1 MEPAANPFLTPVFD
15 LNGQTITLGQSLVVL
30 GVGALLILFW
40 LGLVLIRAN
49 RAHRGVDAEAA
60 ARAAQAE
67 ARLQDILKSQSE
79 MQGRM
84 GTMAELFG
92 ARQAELNQAIGQRL
106 DGMTQRI
113 GSTLTDQTRATHENL
128 ARLQER
134 LAAIDTAQSN
144 IQSLARDVVGL
155 QAILSNKQT
164 RGAFGQSRMETII
177 KDGLPFGAFSFQ
189 PTLSNGMRP
198 DCTVK
203 MPNGSPDLVI
213 DAKFPLEAWNAMRE
227 AQAGAQGD
235 QALQSAQQRFRRDMD
250 VHIKDISDKY
260 LIAGETQDT
269 AFLFVPS
276 ESIFAEIHES
286 FEVIVQRAHRAR
298 VVIVSPSLLMLS
310 IQVIQA
316 ILKDARMREQAHLIQ
331 GEVVRLMED
340 LSRLDDRTR
349 KLQAHFSMAQK
360 DVDLILTSSEKL
372 AKRGS
377 RIESLEFAQLSEQS
391 DSSAN
396 LKKPATTSRAGDD
409 TDKAGADSLP
419 FESRTGALKLR
430 VVDEDD

>member
-1 MEPAANPFLTPVFD
+1 MQTGATLFSIPLFE
-15 LNGQTITLGQSLVVL
+15 LNGHMVTLGESLAGGL
-30 GVGALLILFW
+30 AA
-40 LGLVLIRAN
+40 LVLLAVWMALSLARAGRR
-49 RAHRGVDAEAA
+49 RAAAEAEAA

-67 ARLQDILKSQSE
+67 ARLAEILKAQAE

-92 ARQAELNQAIGQRL
+92 ARQAELNQAIGQRI
-106 DGMTQRI
+106 DGMTQRL
-113 GSTLTDQTRATHENL
+113 GSSITEQTKSTHENL
-128 ARLQER
+128 SKLQER
-134 LAAIDTAQSN
+134 LAVIDTAQNN

-177 KDGLPFGAFSFQ
+177 QDGLPMGAFSFQ
-189 PTLSNGMRP
+189 PTLTNGMRP
-198 DCTVK
+198 DCTIA
-203 MPNGSPDLVI
+203 MPNGAPDLVI

-227 AQAGAQGD
+227 VEAEGSGEQAAQT
-235 QALQSAQQRFRRDMD
+235 AQQRFRRDME
-250 VHIKDISDKY
+250 VHIRDIADKY

-276 ESIFAEIHES
+276 ESIFAEIHER
-286 FEVIVQRAHRAR
+286 FEAIVHKAQRSR

-316 ILKDARMREQAHLIQ
+316 LLKDARMREQAHLIQ
-331 GEVVRLMED
+331 GEVIRLMED
-340 LSRLDDRTR
+340 VSRLDDRVR

-360 DVDLILTSSEKL
+360 DVDLILTSSDKVT
-372 AKRGS
+372 KRGA
-377 RIESLEFAQLSEQS
+377 RIEALEFAQLADEAKQAAAKPQTA
-391 DSSAN
+391 DRPAIPDQAPKFEPRSS
-396 LKKPATTSRAGDD
+396 T
-409 TDKAGADSLP
+409 
-419 FESRTGALKLR
+419 LKLR